1 MDYITDFFKS
11 TPLSELIGQSV
22 GIVGMVLAMIS
33 FQCKKHRNYCIL
45 QASSGASFALSFFIL
60 NSPTAA
66 LLNFFNILRGYAF
79 GIAPE
84 KSRKFFLPILIILYT
99 GASVATFDVHGTVF
113 SMIVCLLVCT
123 AQIAGT
129 VVMYTANGKLIRI
142 VQNAYI
148 SPAWMVHNVYTFH
161 VGGILCEAFN
171 FASSLIALIRFRK
184 SGFEK

>member
-1 MDYITDFFKS
+1 MNFISEFFKS
-11 TPLSELIGQSV
+11 TSAAELIGQSV
-22 GIVGMVLAMIS
+22 GIVGMILAMIS

-60 NSPTAA
+60 SSYTAA

-84 KSRKFFLPILIILYT
+84 KSRKYFLPLLIILYT
-99 GASVATFDVHGTVF
+99 GASVATFDVHSTPF
-113 SMIVCLLVCT
+113 NMFVCVLVCT

-129 VVMYTANGKLIRI
+129 VVMYTANGKVIRI
-142 VQNAYI
+142 VQNVYI
-148 SPAWMVHNVYTFH
+148 SPAWMIHNIYTVH

-184 SGFEK
+184 SGYTK